1 MLCYPCYS
9 KSQIL
14 RIKPTALLNC
24 RFSFTHKK
32 NNYTL
37 FHFTFFFFSFEFNV
51 GVFALKTTHCVRMC
65 RKDNQLTWRTW
76 ARTLVKIYQ
85 APPYAGSCK
94 KKKKEARLSWSRPR
108 NTYYNLL
115 SVNCVVEKKKKL
127 SSHGNIN
134 SLQLFFIFLMSSKET
149 NYYPLAKL
157 TLKFEPISAH
167 KNK

>member
-94 KKKKEARLSWSRPR
+94 KKKKARLSWSRPR

-115 SVNCVVEKKKKL
+115 SVNCVVEKKKKVVQSWQHKLFTTFFYFLNVIKGNELL
-127 SSHGNIN
+127 SISKIN
-134 SLQLFFIFLMSSKET
+134 FEVWT
-149 NYYPLAKL
+149 NKC
-157 TLKFEPISAH
+157 S
-167 KNK
+167 